1 MSEGTVSTITQHFRP
16 EESAFIQQASD
27 WIRQS
32 EDEYRA
38 ILTRFL
44 NPREQYML
52 TTLVNRSSGLIVK
65 YDGGYA
71 GAESQRAIITPDIFP
86 VAQADFELS
95 LLTIDYPTK
104 YTTLQH
110 ASILGA
116 LMHAGIKRAVVGDI
130 LSDGQAWQVL
140 VDARMVAF
148 IQQNVTTI
156 GRTKIRWTICPRDAR
171 IVMQDDWVEAFGLLP
186 SLRLDAV
193 VATTFAIPRSLAKT
207 LITQQQVRLN
217 WATQEKPDHT
227 VAIGDLISVRKYGR
241 VKLTVLDGLSK
252 KDKIKVLYHIIRR

>member
-1 MSEGTVSTITQHFRP
+1 MSEEIATTFAQHFRP
-16 EESAFIQQASD
+16 DESAFIQQASD

-44 NPREQYML
+44 NPREQYIL
-52 TTLVNRSSGLIVK
+52 TTLVNRTDFLTVS
-65 YDGGYA
+65 YDGVVE
-71 GAESQRAIITPDIFP
+71 GAESQRAVVAPDVYPIERT
-86 VAQADFELS
+86 DFELAV
-95 LLTIDYPTK
+95 LTINYPTK
-104 YTTLQH
+104 FTTLHH

-116 LMHAGIKRAVVGDI
+116 LMHAGIKREVVGDI
-130 LSDGQAWQVL
+130 LSEDQRWQVI
-140 VDARMVAF
+140 VDEKMVSY
-148 IQQNVTTI
+148 IQQAVTLI
-156 GRTKIRWTICPRDAR
+156 GRVKITWSVSPMTEVIAMR
-171 IVMQDDWVEAFGLLP
+171 DDWEETFGLLP

-193 VATTFAIPRSLAKT
+193 IATTFDLPRSLAKT

-241 VKLTVLDGLSK
+241 VKLTVLDGYSK
-252 KDKIKVLYHIIRR
+252 KDKIKALFHIIHR